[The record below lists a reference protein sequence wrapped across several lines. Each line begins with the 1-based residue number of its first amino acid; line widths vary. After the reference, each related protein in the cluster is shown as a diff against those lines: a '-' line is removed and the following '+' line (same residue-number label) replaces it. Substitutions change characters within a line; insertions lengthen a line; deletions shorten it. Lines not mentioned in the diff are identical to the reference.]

1 MHLPPLLYD
10 CVSCGKS
17 CTDFQ
22 VEIQAKDLDRVRESA
37 ATKALERAG
46 FTPLQLVGNQVF
58 LEKIQG
64 SRCRYLDDETLCLLH
79 KEGGLAHK
87 PRTCQDFPF
96 VPVSTPDGVYL
107 GVSFYCTAVAQ
118 SLGRPL
124 TGREAEFERFSQIPA
139 LEPNSQ
145 WSLWGETA
153 VDWAGY
159 LRIEHFCRTALLEG
173 GLPSIASAAW
183 RLGQTV
189 LSGDSSY
196 LSETTKGPGA
206 LESLLDI
213 AKRIIPLM
221 ESTDDAISQ
230 SVAEAIRGQQ
240 EFASAALGEKVLL
253 QAPPPHDPDWFSGE
267 MARYL
272 EHVLFRKSLLSAPNV
287 LSQVCLLGLAGQLVR
302 IYSYTRAALNR
313 RDLERE
319 DFWKAVGIV
328 EGRLMVHANGLEP
341 AILDGAQR
349 FLGATSGGAL

>member
-22 VEIQAKDLDRVRESA
+22 VEIDANDLDRIRESA
-37 ATKALERAG
+37 ATKALEREG
-46 FTPLQLVGNQVF
+46 FRPLVLVGHQVF
-58 LEKIQG
+58 LEKIHG

-79 KEGGLAHK
+79 KQGGLAHK
-87 PRTCQDFPF
+87 PITCQDFPF
-96 VPVSTPDGVYL
+96 VPVATPDGVYL
-107 GVSFYCTAVAQ
+107 GVSFYCTSVAQ

-145 WSLWGETA
+145 WSLWGDIA
-153 VDWAGY
+153 VDWPSY
-159 LRIEHFCRTALLEG
+159 LRIEQFCRTALLEG
-173 GLPSIASAAW
+173 DLASLASAAW

-196 LSETTKGPGA
+196 LSDLTKGTGA
-206 LESLLDI
+206 LESLIDI

-221 ESTDDAISQ
+221 ESTDEAISQ
-230 SVAEAIRGQQ
+230 SVAEAISGQQ

-253 QAPPPHDPDWFSGE
+253 QAPPPHDPDWFNAE
-267 MARYL
+267 VARYL

-302 IYSYTRAALNR
+302 IYSYTRAALHR
-313 RDLERE
+313 RELERE

-341 AILDGAQR
+341 AILESAQR
-349 FLGATSGGAL
+349 FLDGSAY